1 MHGPLISKQPKDVIT
16 DLDNNRFIDFSTMG
30 VGTNVLGYA
39 NSQVDKAVK
48 NTILKGNLSTL
59 NCKEEVLLAEK
70 LIEIDPGLKW

>member
-1 MHGPLISKQPKDVIT
+1 MAQLFKTAKGCVIT

-39 NSQVDKAVK
+39 NSHRQSCK
-48 NTILKGNLSTL
+48 NTPKGNLSTL

-70 LIEIDPGLKW
+70 LIEISLV